1 VGWVLASLGSAAL
14 FAAVSVLDKRIITV
28 HVPGLSS
35 FYALVGAVQVAVAV
49 FLFAVVP
56 WEGGASGG
64 VVAAAVSGA
73 LWGPSLM
80 LLFYALRVM
89 EVSRVVPVFHTF
101 PVFVAI
107 MAVVFL
113 DERLLPVHWLAILAV
128 VGGAGLVTVGQDQGK
143 TSQRTT
149 LAFALLVLASII
161 TAVATLASKMAL
173 EEMNFWNV
181 FALRSLFLGA
191 VLLTPAMRPQSL
203 RQVRA
208 VLARGRAVGL
218 ILFTEGVVAQAG
230 VYTMLLAL
238 SLGPASLV
246 SALTSTRPVFVL
258 IISALLST
266 RLWRVLDEP
275 LTRKALVLKGVSTA
289 MVVGGVSVL
298 SLV

>member
-1 VGWVLASLGSAAL
+1 
-14 FAAVSVLDKRIITV
+14 VLDKRIITV